1 MSSTQPYSVVAL
13 ERGLEVLQL
22 LATEDRAY
30 SLQELVDRAAL
41 PKTTVFRLLV
51 TLERKGF
58 VERTPDGRHRIGLQL
73 GRLGK
78 FAHATFDLRRIS
90 EAELKQLHESS
101 SDTVNLASWR
111 NDQIIYVEVLVS
123 PLRTKIVELPG
134 TVAPLHASAL
144 GKAVAAYLGDEELRR
159 ILGSAGFP
167 RLTSRTITNLRAF
180 NADLAKTRARGF
192 SLDREETDLDASCIG
207 GPIFDANGVV
217 GAVSVSATTA
227 RMNIG
232 RVRILAP
239 QLLAACRSISAK
251 LGALSPSVAV
261 QRASARSRKTDSVQR
276 NARAPRKAE
285 LG

>member
-1 MSSTQPYSVVAL
+1 MPSTQSYSVVAL

-30 SLQELVDRAAL
+30 SLHELVDLAAL

-90 EAELKQLHESS
+90 ESELKQLHEAS

-111 NDQIIYVEVLVS
+111 QEQIVYVEVLVS

-144 GKAVAAYLGDEELRR
+144 GKAVAAHLSDKELRR
-159 ILGSAGFP
+159 IVGSASFP
-167 RLTSRTITNLRAF
+167 RLTPRTITNFRAF
-180 NADLAKTRARGF
+180 SADLAKTRARGF
-192 SLDREETDLDASCIG
+192 SLDREETDLDACCIG
-207 GPIFDANGVV
+207 GPIFDATGVV

-227 RMNIG
+227 RMNSA
-232 RVRILAP
+232 RLRTLAP
-239 QLLAACRSISAK
+239 QLISACRSISEK
-251 LGALSPSVAV
+251 LGAVPPPVV
-261 QRASARSRKTDSVQR
+261 QRSLARSTKPAGT
-276 NARAPRKAE
+276 
-285 LG
+285 